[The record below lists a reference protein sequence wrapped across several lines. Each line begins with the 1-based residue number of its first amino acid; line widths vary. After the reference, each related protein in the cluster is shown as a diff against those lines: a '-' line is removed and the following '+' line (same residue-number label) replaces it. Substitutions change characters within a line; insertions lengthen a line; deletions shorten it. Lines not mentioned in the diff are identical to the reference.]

1 MAPKNLLWH
10 KDCQS
15 NIAEFDEV
23 EGHPGSHNQGTR
35 FKRLI
40 EDCNNHNSTEESVN
54 RLILCS
60 GKVSALLHLTKRFKK
75 FRFRAAWSSWAFAGV
90 LWTSWRAWK
99 LRPYWY
105 RDLQSRAALPI
116 PIWSCP
122 ERAKTISKYGT
133 SFFSIRCS
141 ASTPLFHY
149 SCAW

>member
-23 EGHPGSHNQGTR
+23 EGHTGSDNQGTR

-60 GKVSALLHLTKRFKK
+60 GNVSGPLTFN
-75 FRFRAAWSSWAFAGV
+75 
-90 LWTSWRAWK
+90 
-99 LRPYWY
+99 
-105 RDLQSRAALPI
+105 
-116 PIWSCP
+116 
-122 ERAKTISKYGT
+122 KTI
-133 SFFSIRCS
+133 
-141 ASTPLFHY
+141 
-149 SCAW
+149 